1 MKRADFLYPKG
12 RGLSRRDLLHG
23 ASMGIGASMLGSL
36 FPSSSRA
43 EPSRQNHPTLGIVKP
58 SLDSMPQAFSNNE
71 FHRRWDALR
80 KRMKEAKLDC
90 LIVPQHPH
98 GDIVL
103 DDYYTD
109 ADVNWLCGLPVGW
122 VIFPIEGKIT
132 VIGRNE
138 YLYTLKRPLPGII
151 TTTLFADGSP
161 DIELRP
167 PGPERGAGP
176 RGAGSAPAGR
186 DIGVSQT
193 IIDVLR
199 EKKMEQ
205 ARIGVGSLAG
215 VFRNAEGSI
224 PYTTFDHILKA
235 LPQAHFESAVDILW
249 QVKWVHSDEEIAAF
263 EKVAEVSEAGILAML
278 ETARPGSVNRDV
290 WLAMY
295 SSMLTCSGSRPQH
308 LGIATQGIAG
318 TNLGTP
324 LPDVIEAGQILGQEC
339 SGCVLGFGTQ
349 VNHSVLIG
357 SKGPTDWPAAA
368 QFCIDVFHALLDQI
382 APGKGIQEVADFYG
396 QKFEK
401 QSGRAMVGGV
411 NFHFDGYGDLP
422 RTGPRGGQGTE
433 GAVYQA
439 GMVLD
444 LKPSIVVKGTPMFA
458 QFGDSV
464 LVTEKGA
471 RRLGK
476 RRLEIINLT

>member
-1 MKRADFLYPKG
+1 MKRADFLHPAG
-12 RGLSRRDLLHG
+12 RGFSRRDLLHG
-23 ASMGIGASMLGSL
+23 ASVGIGASMLSPLLPAQSQTKQG
-36 FPSSSRA
+36 
-43 EPSRQNHPTLGIVKP
+43 RQHNPTLGIVKP
-58 SLDSMPQAFSNNE
+58 SLASMPQAFSNAE
-71 FHRRWDALR
+71 FHRRWDAVR
-80 KRMKEAKLDC
+80 KRMKDAKLDC

-98 GDIVL
+98 GNIVL

-109 ADVNWLCGLPVGW
+109 ADVNWLCGLPAEW
-122 VIFPIEGKIT
+122 VIIPVEGKIT

-138 YLYTLKRPLPGII
+138 YLYTLKRPLPGIVM
-151 TTTLFADGSP
+151 TTLFADNSP
-161 DIELRP
+161 DIEL
-167 PGPERGAGP
+167 GYHGATP
-176 RGAGSAPAGR
+176 ASRDVGASE
-186 DIGVSQT
+186 T
-193 IIDVLR
+193 IIEVLR
-199 EKKMEQ
+199 DKKMDH
-205 ARIGVGSLAG
+205 ARIGVGSLSG
-215 VFRNAEGSI
+215 VFRNGEGSV
-224 PYTTFDHILKA
+224 PYTTYDNILKA
-235 LPQAHFESAVDILW
+235 FPQALFESAVDLLW
-249 QVKWVHSDEEIAAF
+249 QVKWVHSAEEIDCFEHVAA
-263 EKVAEVSEAGILAML
+263 VSEAGLLAML
-278 ETARPGSVNRDV
+278 ETAHPGSVNRDV

-295 SSMLTCSGSRPQH
+295 SAMLQCSGSRPQH

-318 TNLGTP
+318 TNLGAP
-324 LPDVIEAGQILGQEC
+324 LPTVIEAGMILGQEC

-357 SKGPTDWPAAA
+357 SKGPADWPDAAK
-368 QFCIDVFHALLDQI
+368 FCIEVFHALLDEI
-382 APGKGIQEVADFYG
+382 APGKSMKEVSDFYG

-422 RTGPRGGQGTE
+422 RTGPRGGQGTN

-444 LKPSIVVKGTPMFA
+444 LKPSIVVKDTPMFA

-476 RRLEIINLT
+476 RRLEIINLA

>member
-1 MKRADFLYPKG
+1 MKRAEFLYPTEC
-12 RGLSRRDLLHG
+12 GLSRRDLLRG
-23 ASMGIGASMLGSL
+23 ASVGIGASILRPLSHA
-36 FPSSSRA
+36 SSPK
-43 EPSRQNHPTLGIVKP
+43 EQGRQHPTLGIVKP
-58 SLDSMPQAFSNNE
+58 SLASMPKAWSNDE
-71 FHRRWDALR
+71 FRRRWDAVR

-98 GDIVL
+98 GSVVI

-109 ADVNWLCGLPVGW
+109 ADVNWLCGIPGGW
-122 VIFPIEGKIT
+122 VIVPLEGKIT
-132 VIGRNE
+132 VLAENGHLVE
-138 YLYTLKRPLPGII
+138 QKRPLPGII
-151 TTTLFADGSP
+151 MTTLFADDAP
-161 DIELRP
+161 DIEVRYSRAE
-167 PGPERGAGP
+167 GRGTW
-176 RGAGSAPAGR
+176 S
-186 DIGVSQT
+186 S
-193 IIDVLR
+193 IIVDVLR

-215 VFRNAEGSI
+215 VFRNTEGSI
-224 PYTTFDHILKA
+224 PYTTYDHILKA
-235 LPQAHFESAVDILW
+235 LPKAQFENAVDILW
-249 QVKWVHSDEEIAAF
+249 QVKWVHSAEEITVFEQVAA
-263 EKVAEVSEAGILAML
+263 VSEAGLLAML
-278 ETARPGSVNRDV
+278 ETAHPGATNRDV
-290 WLAMY
+290 WLSMFGAM
-295 SSMLTCSGSRPQH
+295 LQCSGSRPQH

-318 TNLGTP
+318 PNLGSP

-339 SGCVLGFGTQ
+339 SGCVLGLGTQ

-357 SKGPTDWPAAA
+357 SKGPADWPDGAK
-368 QFCIDVFHALLDQI
+368 FCIDVFHALLDQI
-382 APGKGIQEVADFYG
+382 APGKSIKEVADFYG

-422 RTGPRGGQGTE
+422 RIGPRGGQGTD
-433 GAVYQA
+433 GVVYQA

-464 LVTEKGA
+464 LVTDEGA

-476 RRLEIINLT
+476 RKMEIVSLT

>member
-1 MKRADFLYPKG
+1 MKRADFLYPTG
-12 RGLSRRDLLHG
+12 RGLSRRGLLRG
-23 ASMGIGASMLGSL
+23 ASVGIGASMLGPL
-36 FPSSSRA
+36 FPARSGA
-43 EPSRQNHPTLGIVKP
+43 EQGRQNHPTLGIVKP
-58 SLDSMPQAFSNNE
+58 SLASMPKAWSNNE
-71 FHRRWDALR
+71 FRRRWDALR

-98 GDIVL
+98 GSIVL

-109 ADVNWLCGLPVGW
+109 ADVNWLCGIPAGW
-122 VIFPIEGKIT
+122 VIVPLEGKIT
-132 VIGRNE
+132 VLAENGHLVE
-138 YLYTLKRPLPGII
+138 QKRPLPGII
-151 TTTLFADGSP
+151 MTTLFADDAP
-161 DIELRP
+161 DIEVRYS
-167 PGPERGAGP
+167 RGEG
-176 RGAGSAPAGR
+176 RGTWSAS
-186 DIGVSQT
+186 IV
-193 IIDVLR
+193 DVLR

-215 VFRNAEGSI
+215 VFRNTEGSI
-224 PYTTFDHILKA
+224 PYTTYDRILKA
-235 LPQAHFESAVDILW
+235 FPQAQFESAVDILW
-249 QVKWVHSDEEIAAF
+249 QVKWVHSAEEIDAF
-263 EKVAEVSEAGILAML
+263 EHVAAVSEAGILAML
-278 ETARPGSVNRDV
+278 ETARPGAVNRDV
-290 WLAMY
+290 WLSMY
-295 SSMLTCSGSRPQH
+295 SAMLECSGSRPQH

-318 TNLGTP
+318 PNLGSP
-324 LPDVIEAGQILGQEC
+324 LPDIIEAGQILGQEC

-357 SKGPTDWPAAA
+357 SKGPADWPDAAK
-368 QFCIDVFHALLDQI
+368 FCIDVFHALLDQI
-382 APGKGIQEVADFYG
+382 APGKSIKEVADFYG

-422 RTGPRGGQGTE
+422 RTGPRGGQGTD
-433 GAVYQA
+433 GVAYQA

-476 RRLEIINLT
+476 RRMEIVSLT

>member
-1 MKRADFLYPKG
+1 MKRSDFLSPTG
-12 RGLSRRDLLHG
+12 RGLSRRGLLQG
-23 ASMGIGASMLGSL
+23 ASAGVGASMLGAL
-36 FPSSSRA
+36 FPATSRA
-43 EPSRQNHPTLGIVKP
+43 EQGRQHHPTLGIVKP
-58 SLDSMPQAFSNNE
+58 ALDSMPKAFSNDE
-71 FHRRWDALR
+71 FHRRWDAVR

-98 GDIVL
+98 GSIVL

-109 ADVNWLCGLPVGW
+109 ADVNWLCGLPAEW
-122 VIFPIEGKIT
+122 VILPLEGKIT

-138 YLYTLKRPLPGII
+138 FLYTLKRPLPGII
-151 TTTLFADGSP
+151 MTTLFADNSP
-161 DIELRP
+161 DIELWDQGGGTTR
-167 PGPERGAGP
+167 RG
-176 RGAGSAPAGR
+176 GAAQTAR
-186 DIGVSQT
+186 DGGASQP

-199 EKKMEQ
+199 EKKMEH
-205 ARIGVGSLAG
+205 ARIGVGSLSG
-215 VFRNAEGSI
+215 VFRNTEGSV
-224 PYTTFDHILKA
+224 PYTVFDNILKA

-263 EKVAEVSEAGILAML
+263 EKVAEVSEAGLLAML
-278 ETARPGSVNRDV
+278 ETAHPGSVNRDV

-295 SSMLTCSGSRPQH
+295 SAMLQCSGSRPQH

-318 TNLGTP
+318 TNLGSP

-339 SGCVLGFGTQ
+339 SGCVLGLGTQ

-357 SKGPTDWPAAA
+357 SKGPADWPDAAKY
-368 QFCIDVFHALLDQI
+368 CIDAFHALLDQI
-382 APGKGIQEVADFYG
+382 VPGKYIQEVADFYG
-396 QKFEK
+396 KTLEK

-422 RTGPRGGQGTE
+422 RTGARGGQGTN
-433 GAVYQA
+433 GAFYLP

-444 LKPSIVVKGTPMFA
+444 LKPSIVVKGTPIFA

-476 RRLEIINLT
+476 RKMEIVNLT

>member
-1 MKRADFLYPKG
+1 
-12 RGLSRRDLLHG
+12 
-23 ASMGIGASMLGSL
+23 MGIGASILGPLSHAGS
-36 FPSSSRA
+36 PK
-43 EPSRQNHPTLGIVKP
+43 EQGRQHPTLGIVKP
-58 SLDSMPQAFSNNE
+58 SLASMPKAWSNDE
-71 FHRRWDALR
+71 FHRRWDAVR
-80 KRMKEAKLDC
+80 KRMKDAKLDC

-98 GDIVL
+98 GSVVI

-109 ADVNWLCGLPVGW
+109 ADVNWLCGIPAGW
-122 VIFPIEGKIT
+122 VIVPLEGKIT
-132 VIGRNE
+132 VLAENGHLVE
-138 YLYTLKRPLPGII
+138 QKRPLPGIVM
-151 TTTLFADGSP
+151 TTLFADDAP
-161 DIELRP
+161 DIEVRYS
-167 PGPERGAGP
+167 RGEG
-176 RGAGSAPAGR
+176 RGTWSAS
-186 DIGVSQT
+186 IV
-193 IIDVLR
+193 DVLR

-215 VFRNAEGSI
+215 VFRNTEGSI
-224 PYTTFDHILKA
+224 PYTTYDRILKA
-235 LPQAHFESAVDILW
+235 FPQAQFESAVDILW
-249 QVKWVHSDEEIAAF
+249 QVKWVHSAEEIDAF
-263 EKVAEVSEAGILAML
+263 EHVAAVSEAGILAML
-278 ETARPGSVNRDV
+278 ETARPGAVNRDV
-290 WLAMY
+290 WLSMY
-295 SSMLTCSGSRPQH
+295 SAMLECSGSRPQH

-318 TNLGTP
+318 PNLGSP
-324 LPDVIEAGQILGQEC
+324 LPDIIEAGQILGQEC

-357 SKGPTDWPAAA
+357 SKGPADWPDAAK
-368 QFCIDVFHALLDQI
+368 FCIDVFHALLDQI
-382 APGKGIQEVADFYG
+382 APGKSIKEVADFYG

-422 RTGPRGGQGTE
+422 RTGPRGGQGTD
-433 GAVYQA
+433 GVAYQA

-476 RRLEIINLT
+476 RRMEIVSLT